1 VQYISNDMIIKDG
14 SCRAGHPLGLYL
26 DYLRFCQFDYRDC
39 DGVFVGILSGR
50 GLKALRQNN
59 LLID

>member
-1 VQYISNDMIIKDG
+1 MIIKDG

-26 DYLRFCQFDYRDC
+26 DYLRFCQFDYRDG